1 MRRAPKPQKFERQPA
16 PSTTPP
22 PSALDK
28 WAWPAAAAAS
38 LVALAV
44 LSVFPVQS
52 DDVFMYLAIGRR
64 IVEQRAFPKIDPFL
78 YSIPDYHWHVLHEWA
93 AHLLTYTIY
102 KLTGWTGLIIAKT
115 LMVLAMAS
123 VALWTARRLA
133 LRSFL
138 VPLFVLLA
146 GLASYHRLIE
156 RSSMISD
163 LFTALVAAILI
174 VSRSTD
180 APRDARLVY
189 ALPALFLFWTNLHP
203 GFFAGLALCAIALA
217 CDVLRWRTPAFRRLA
232 ICSALSVLACMF
244 NPDGIAGFFYPLRP
258 IFDRT
263 WDIYRQF
270 NFEWMPTLSPAYRD
284 TMDVKCFITIIVIT
298 VFLALTALPRR
309 PWFEILAAAM
319 LVWMGFSA
327 IRFLPTAAFALAVI
341 ATSLAAKSALRTLP
355 APASLPAALNG
366 ITALACALFALG
378 LFFRPLPTLAATR
391 RPGFGLDDRM
401 HPAAAADLIDQIGVE
416 TNLFNDHSFGS
427 YLAWRWDGKRK
438 LYYHGFVDD
447 LNFYRHNFLA
457 VSESPE
463 QFQRIVDTYQIGA
476 FLLTPPPRGGLP
488 LVYQMLFNT
497 PQWRLVHSDG
507 RAILFLRDIP
517 ANQPA
522 LARCA
527 PPPPR

>member
-1 MRRAPKPQKFERQPA
+1 MRRARKPHTIDR
-16 PSTTPP
+16 PSIASPP
-22 PSALDK
+22 RALDK
-28 WAWPAAAAAS
+28 LAWPLAAAAA
-38 LVALAV
+38 LAALAV

-64 IVEQRAFPKIDPFL
+64 IVEQRAFPKLDPFL

-93 AHLLTYTIY
+93 AHLLTYAIF
-102 KLTGWTGLIIAKT
+102 KLAGWTGLIIAKT
-115 LMVLAMAS
+115 ALVLAMAS
-123 VALWTARRLA
+123 VSLWTARRLA

-138 VPLFVLLA
+138 VPILVLLA

-156 RSSMISD
+156 RSSMVSD
-163 LFTALVAAILI
+163 LFTALVVAILVI
-174 VSRSTD
+174 SRTNDS
-180 APRDARLVY
+180 PRNARLLY
-189 ALPALFLFWTNLHP
+189 ALPAIFLLWTNLHP

-217 CDVLRWRTPAFRRLA
+217 CDVFKWRTPAFRRLA
-232 ICSALSVLACMF
+232 ACTALSVLACTL
-244 NPDGIAGFFYPLRP
+244 NPDTIAGFFYPLRP

-284 TMDVKCFITIIVIT
+284 TMDVRCFITIVIIT
-298 VFLALTALPRR
+298 AFLALTALPRR
-309 PWFEILAAAM
+309 PWFEILAAA
-319 LVWMGFSA
+319 LLIWMGFSA
-327 IRFLPTAAFALAVI
+327 IRFLPTASFALAVI

-355 APASLPAALNG
+355 APASLPAALNA
-366 ITALACALFALG
+366 ITALAGALFAVG
-378 LFFRPLPTLAATR
+378 LFFTPLPTLAASR
-391 RPGFGLDDRM
+391 RHGLGLDDRM
-401 HPAAAADLIDQIGVE
+401 HPIAAADLIDQIGLE

-447 LNFYRHNFLA
+447 LNFYRQNFLA
-457 VSESPE
+457 VSETPE
-463 QFQRIVDTYQIGA
+463 EFQRIVDQFQIGA

-488 LVYQMLFNT
+488 LVYQMLLNS

-517 ANQPA
+517 ANQSA
-522 LARCA
+522 LARC
-527 PPPPR
+527 PPRQQ